1 MLASLS
7 IKLKTTIGLV
17 ILTILLLVMTVIS
30 YHSLNQLHARNKLF
44 AETLIQAE
52 GLVLNAD
59 RDLYQALVAL
69 KDYVYI
75 NTDPAKNE
83 KIRGDYTENMQ
94 QALDRMNQFL
104 SIMKDYPEVTTK
116 LTKFHDD
123 YNQFKEL
130 ADKMFVLKD
139 ANADLDTI
147 RTNSKIE
154 LAQFK
159 VVREHYNAGTDAV
172 EALTQTIAK
181 ESDQASSAAK
191 SLLFM
196 IAAISIAV
204 GLVLSWLV
212 PKIIINSI
220 QTLQAKVSDMNQG
233 EGDLMSRIPVHSHD
247 ELGKLSGSMNQFL
260 DKLQHLIVDVKN
272 KVGTLDSASAA
283 MNNVAHTAGKL
294 SQDQYHQLDSLVT
307 AFTEIN
313 HAVRDIA
320 QHAQSA
326 ASQTEDA
333 QKGTQSGM
341 LILQKNVESSQ
352 TLSHIIH
359 EASGSIQ
366 NLATESERITSVLD
380 VIRGI
385 AEQTNLL
392 ALNAAIEAARAG
404 EQGRG
409 FAVVADEVRTLAS
422 RTQQS
427 TADIQNMITA
437 LKAGVQTSVAAM
449 EKGSAQMDETLNM
462 VSEASHLL
470 SDIQGK
476 INVAHDMTFQ
486 IAAATEQQSTVIND
500 INQGITELNSVTQK
514 QSELAGRAS
523 DAGNNLVQL
532 THQLNDALSHFRA

>member
-1 MLASLS
+1 MFASLS
-7 IKLKTTIGLV
+7 IKFKTTIGLI
-17 ILTILLLVMTVIS
+17 ILTALLLVMAIMS
-30 YHSLNQLHARNKLF
+30 NRYIDELHSRNRLF
-44 AETLIQAE
+44 AEVLVQAE
-52 GLVLNAD
+52 GVVLNAD
-59 RDLYQALVAL
+59 RDLYQALTAL
-69 KDYVYI
+69 KEYVFI
-75 NTDPAKNE
+75 NSHAEHNSGL
-83 KIRGDYTENMQ
+83 RGDYDENIQ
-94 QALDRMNQFL
+94 QALERMDKF
-104 SIMKDYPEVTTK
+104 IAYMKDYPQVTSK
-116 LTKFHDD
+116 LTNFHQD
-123 YNQFKEL
+123 FS
-130 ADKMFVLKD
+130 VLKSQSEQLFKLRD
-139 ANADLDTI
+139 ANA
-147 RTNSKIE
+147 SKEEMENYADQMI
-154 LAQFK
+154 LQFK
-159 VVREHYNAGTDAV
+159 KVREYYNTGTDEV
-172 EALTQTIAK
+172 EALSTA
-181 ESDQASSAAK
+181 
-191 SLLFM
+191 
-196 IAAISIAV
+196 IAAESEQKAQHAEWMLIVIAIFSV
-204 GLVLSWLV
+204 CTGIVLSWIV

-220 QTLQAKVSDMNQG
+220 QTLHSKVMDMNQG
-233 EGDLMSRIPVHSHD
+233 EGDLVSRIPVHSED

-260 DKLQHLIVDVKN
+260 DKLQGLIQDVKG
-272 KVGTLDSASAA
+272 KVGTLDGASAA

-333 QKGTQSGM
+333 QKGAQSGM

-352 TLSHIIH
+352 TLSHLIH